1 MAVMGCRTRQAR
13 GRGIFALLLLLCVAR
28 AQEPGVVEGSQ
39 ATPARWKETGWW
51 PTNGA
56 PARSEFAGAGSCAKC
71 HAGIAA
77 TQRKTPMFHA
87 ASRPSE
93 SELLRRHT
101 SLPFSEGEYHY
112 ALLRGAAESRFVVK
126 DSTGVGSG
134 QMSAP
139 IGWAFGMGEV
149 AQTYVLKRK
158 GSFLESR
165 LTYYTS
171 LMALGITTGH
181 SSALP
186 QSLEETLGDVID
198 AETAPRCFGCHT
210 TGSTASGKF
219 DPDHATLGLTCEACH
234 GPGAKHVNAMQS
246 GADVAVEKTIFGAT
260 ELSPVDSVDFCG
272 ACHRTPVD
280 VAAFMPANM
289 GIATLRFQPYRLE
302 RSLCWGQKGDA
313 RITCVACHDPHQ
325 PLVRD
330 LGAYD
335 AKCLK
340 CHAGTGVVP
349 SAGLVAGC
357 TVGKK
362 DCASCHMPK
371 YEIPAVHAMF
381 TDHYIRV
388 VADGAGFLP

>member
-1 MAVMGCRTRQAR
+1 MKSCKKIQPRQLE
-13 GRGIFALLLLLCVAR
+13 IFVVILLLCTAR
-28 AQEPGVVEGSQ
+28 AQDPSPPGGSQ
-39 ATPARWKETGWW
+39 ATPARWKQTGWW

-56 PARSEFAGAGSCAKC
+56 PARNEYAGAETCSRC

-77 TQRKTPMFHA
+77 TQRKTPMFSA

-93 SELLRRHT
+93 SKLLLHHT
-101 SLPFSEGEYHY
+101 RLPFSESDYSY
-112 ALLRGAAESRFVVK
+112 VLSRQSNESRFLIK
-126 DSTGVGSG
+126 DDAQTI
-134 QMSAP
+134 SAP
-139 IGWAFGMGEV
+139 IDWAFGSGEV
-149 AQTYVLKRK
+149 AQTYVLKRNN
-158 GSFLESR
+158 SYLESR

-181 SSALP
+181 SGTAP
-186 QSLEETLGDVID
+186 ENIEETLGNPID
-198 AETAPRCFGCHT
+198 SETTPRCFGCHT
-210 TGSTASGKF
+210 TESTTSGRF

-234 GPGAKHVNAMQS
+234 GPGAKHVTAMKS
-246 GADVAVEKTIFGAT
+246 GQFVPVEETIFSAK

-302 RSLCWGQKGDA
+302 RSFCWGQKGDA

-325 PLVRD
+325 PLVRN
-330 LGAYD
+330 LAAYD

-340 CHAGTGVVP
+340 CHASTGSSP
-349 SAGLVAGC
+349 SATLIAGC

-371 YEIPAVHAMF
+371 YEIPAVHAKF
-381 TDHYIRV
+381 TDHYIRIV
-388 VADGAGFLP
+388 RPGTGFLP